1 MTSNKNKVYIIAEIG
16 VNHNGSISLAKKM
29 ILAAKKSGADAV
41 KFQNFTANSLTT
53 KNAKKAPYQLRN
65 TKNSQSQ
72 YRMLKN
78 LELELPQYF
87 ILKKFAKKNK
97 IDFFTSIFDKESI
110 FFLRNKLKQKV
121 IKIPS
126 GEINNPL
133 IIDNLN
139 IRHYKLIVS
148 TGMASMKE
156 ITDSLNSILKRRLF
170 KIKNNRVKITNIS
183 FLNKIKKRISLLHCV
198 TDYPVQKNFANLK
211 CIKTLA
217 EEFKIPVGYSDHTR
231 GVVAPVIAVSL
242 GAQIIEK
249 HFTLSKKMSGPDHKA
264 SLEPKEFSRM
274 VDFIRDFEV
283 MLGDGIKKLQACEK
297 KNIKIARKS
306 IVAKKFIKKSEK
318 FSNLNLTTKRPGEGI
333 NPIKIRSLIGK
344 KSRFNFKPDDLIKI

>member
-148 TGMASMKE
+148 IGMASMKE

-283 MLGDGIKKLQACEK
+283 MLGDD
-297 KNIKIARKS
+297 S
-306 IVAKKFIKKSEK
+306 
-318 FSNLNLTTKRPGEGI
+318 
-333 NPIKIRSLIGK
+333 
-344 KSRFNFKPDDLIKI
+344 